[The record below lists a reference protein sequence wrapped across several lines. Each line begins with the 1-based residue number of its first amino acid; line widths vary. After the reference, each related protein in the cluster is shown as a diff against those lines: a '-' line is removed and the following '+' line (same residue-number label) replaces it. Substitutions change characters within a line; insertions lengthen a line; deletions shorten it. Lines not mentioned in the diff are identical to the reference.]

1 MFTVPSHSR
10 TCSSAC
16 PSHSDRAFPP
26 YRAAPCCPSC
36 FVLPA
41 SGYLGPCVELLFPVS
56 AHGSGSKLSLL
67 EIGGDFPGFAQLNS
81 WFSFI
86 FRSHRQIIS
95 ADLESPREQHIRN
108 WTIMW
113 FLMFLCVP
121 LWTTQSS
128 QYFRAYCRKISIT
141 LEILVCHFWCPPLWF
156 HLFNKLAWSFG
167 IIWKW
172 HFRINL
178 IGQNHLGFT
187 LGCLLIWIVSGP
199 VCFSLALLVHMK

>member
-1 MFTVPSHSR
+1 MFTVPSHSC

-16 PSHSDRAFPP
+16 PSHSDRAFFPP

-41 SGYLGPCVELLFPVS
+41 SECLGPVLNFCSQYQLMV
-56 AHGSGSKLSLL
+56 SGSKLSLL

-95 ADLESPREQHIRN
+95 ADLESPREQHIGKLDHCLG
-108 WTIMW
+108 

-156 HLFNKLAWSFG
+156 HLLIN
-167 IIWKW
+167 W
-172 HFRINL
+172 HE
-178 IGQNHLGFT
+178 
-187 LGCLLIWIVSGP
+187 V
-199 VCFSLALLVHMK
+199 LV